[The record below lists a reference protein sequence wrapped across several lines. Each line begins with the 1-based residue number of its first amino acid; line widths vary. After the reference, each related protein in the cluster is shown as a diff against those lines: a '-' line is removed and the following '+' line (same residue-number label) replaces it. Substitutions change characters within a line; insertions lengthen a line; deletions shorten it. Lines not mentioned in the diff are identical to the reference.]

1 MKKIGIHLGI
11 MAFIVAALAFG
22 SLKYLD
28 IYTKHDSELIS
39 VESLEGIAVEEALAK
54 LDEVGLVGVVTDTV
68 YKDGAKMLS
77 VINQNPSAGL
87 SVKPGRKV
95 YLVINTNEV
104 PMVVVPDLAQKTSL
118 PQATNILLRR
128 HLKVGKIIKKV
139 DSSVKTKSDEPVLAQ
154 YKSGTTET
162 LKPGT
167 KVERNSYIDLVIGI
181 SVDYYASDSTAIDNP
196 MTDN

>member
-11 MAFIVAALAFG
+11 MALIVGALAFG

-28 IYTKHDSELIS
+28 IYTKHDSELID
-39 VESLEGIAVEEALAK
+39 VENLEGISVEEALVQLEKA
-54 LDEVGLVGVVTDTV
+54 GLVGVVTDTV

-104 PMVVVPDLAQKTSL
+104 PMVEVPDLAQKTSL

-154 YKSGTTET
+154 YKPGTTEAI
-162 LKPGT
+162 KPGT

-181 SVDYYASDSTAIDNP
+181 SADYYASDSTSSENTVSDN
-196 MTDN
+196 